1 MGTRALIREADLRR
15 WARIAR
21 EEGVAIHG
29 HVDPAGGV
37 TIHMSAASSST
48 SDKRGDDLED
58 RIASF
63 ASM

>member
-1 MGTRALIREADLRR
+1 MGVRALIREADLRR

-37 TIHMSAASSST
+37 TIHMSAVPSAT
-48 SDKRGDDLED
+48 PDKTGDDLED
-58 RIASF
+58 RIAAF